1 MAPRYHL
8 REGIV
13 VRRSE
18 LPSGDVVVTV
28 LGSGGKWRG
37 VARKGKLL
45 GGNLARLSLFHEVSV
60 QGYRKRDDDL
70 LLITQ
75 VELSG
80 ALPALSQ
87 PALYPYAHLLAE
99 LAEQLAVDQAGE
111 RLYAYLASGLRGLVQ
126 HHDPEAVALIIS
138 WRLVQQAG
146 LAPRLTRCARCGGG
160 PCRRFDIAA
169 GGLTCDR
176 CASGLPIAEAVQAE
190 LLAMLTKAARETLS
204 EPLLERPTHWAL
216 LSRYLAF
223 HVGSLNSLGHLGAV
237 TSWPPSS

>member
-13 VRRSE
+13 VRRRE

-99 LAEQLAVDQAGE
+99 LAEHLAV
-111 RLYAYLASGLRGLVQ
+111 
-126 HHDPEAVALIIS
+126 AVASPLAVAVAS
-138 WRLVQQAG
+138 PCQTRMAWACSATLCTRSNA
-146 LAPRLTRCARCGGG
+146 APRT
-160 PCRRFDIAA
+160 AA
-169 GGLTCDR
+169 
-176 CASGLPIAEAVQAE
+176 
-190 LLAMLTKAARETLS
+190 
-204 EPLLERPTHWAL
+204 
-216 LSRYLAF
+216 
-223 HVGSLNSLGHLGAV
+223 
-237 TSWPPSS
+237 

>member
-13 VRRSE
+13 VRRRE

-70 LLITQ
+70 LLIIQ

-80 ALPALSQ
+80 ALPTLSQ

-99 LAEQLAVDQAGE
+99 LAEHLAVDHAGE

-126 HHDPEAVALIIS
+126 HHDPEAVALVIS

-146 LAPRLTRCARCGGG
+146 LAPRLTRCARCGGWPG
-160 PCRRFDIAA
+160 RRFDIAA

-176 CASGLPIAEAVQAE
+176 CARGCP
-190 LLAMLTKAARETLS
+190 
-204 EPLLERPTHWAL
+204 
-216 LSRYLAF
+216 
-223 HVGSLNSLGHLGAV
+223 SLRRCKQNC
-237 TSWPPSS
+237 